1 MVCRFLPLLNI
12 VLLLPLL
19 SRRFLFSW
27 CFGCTVFPQY
37 LNKNTCQVN
46 VCYLLVLLDI
56 PTHAMVAGLVWY
68 TVGKALITGVYMG
81 QY

>member
-1 MVCRFLPLLNI
+1 MVCRFLLLLNI
-12 VLLLPLL
+12 VLLL

-46 VCYLLVLLDI
+46 VCYFLVLLDI
-56 PTHAMVAGLVWY
+56 STHAVVAGLVWY
-68 TVGKALITGVYMG
+68 TVGKALITGVYTG